1 MGELMSLN
9 HNDIIAVTN
18 RSLCE
23 RPFLEQIERVC
34 RFKPKALILREKDL
48 PENEYERIAKQVME
62 VCGRYD
68 LLCILHS
75 FPQTAVKLNCRAIHL
90 PLTVLKKS
98 VDMLDNFDIVGTSV
112 HSVEDAL
119 EAQRLGADYVTAGHI
134 YETDCKK
141 GLPPRGLEFL
151 KNVCDSV
158 DIPVYGI
165 GGIKINEEQIEEV
178 KKCGASGG
186 CIMSGMMRL

>member
-18 RSLCE
+18 ISLCE

-62 VCGRYD
+62 ICGRYD

-75 FPQTAVKLNCRAIHL
+75 FQQTAVKLNWRAIHL

>member
-48 PENEYERIAKQVME
+48 PENEYERIATQVME
-62 VCGRYD
+62 ICGRYD

-75 FPQTAVKLNCRAIHL
+75 FP
-90 PLTVLKKS
+90 
-98 VDMLDNFDIVGTSV
+98 
-112 HSVEDAL
+112 
-119 EAQRLGADYVTAGHI
+119 
-134 YETDCKK
+134 
-141 GLPPRGLEFL
+141 
-151 KNVCDSV
+151 
-158 DIPVYGI
+158 
-165 GGIKINEEQIEEV
+165 
-178 KKCGASGG
+178 
-186 CIMSGMMRL
+186 

>member
-1 MGELMSLN
+1 MGELMNLN

-48 PENEYERIAKQVME
+48 TENEYEKLAEQVME
-62 VCGRYD
+62 ICSKYD
-68 LLCILHS
+68 VFCILHS
-75 FPQTAVKLNCRAIHL
+75 FPQTAIKLKCKAVHL
-90 PLTVLKKS
+90 PLAILRNS
-98 VDMLDNFDIVGTSV
+98 VDILGKFDIVGTSV

-119 EAQRLGADYVTAGHI
+119 EAKKLGANYITAGHI
-134 YETDCKK
+134 FETDCKK

-151 KNVCDSV
+151 KKVCNSV

-165 GGIKINEEQIEEV
+165 GGIKINEEQIEEI